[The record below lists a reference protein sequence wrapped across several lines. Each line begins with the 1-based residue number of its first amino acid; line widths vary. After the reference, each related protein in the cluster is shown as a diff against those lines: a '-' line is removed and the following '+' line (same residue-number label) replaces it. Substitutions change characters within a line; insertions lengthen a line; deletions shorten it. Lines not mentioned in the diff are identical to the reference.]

1 MNNAKWTPE
10 ALDKLRKDWADF
22 KGSQASFWVQWGAAN
37 GRTRAAVKIK
47 MQELELTNETRDANQ
62 AEQEFAT
69 YEEGDNFI
77 NVICASRRMLTVPDI
92 IEQFKIDQNV
102 WMIDPK
108 RGFQVKTSEG
118 YRKDR
123 KVRWVVKD
131 GHVLEGDVD
140 DSGKMLVVP
149 LYHIRASFIPKVEEI
164 RGRLAL
170 EDLIADAKKAAP
182 HFAPLK
188 PVRSKDGMLYEI
200 GMPDLHFGRLT
211 WDEESGENYDIQIA
225 REMVRQV
232 LAELLGFAAL
242 FKVERILLPLGN
254 DFFNVNSRDETT
266 THGTRQQEDTRW
278 QKTFRAGRLM
288 AVEMIDACAAV
299 APVDVVI
306 VPGNHDEERVFYLG
320 EALECW
326 YHATQRVRVDNRAVK
341 RKYYT
346 FGANLIGLTHGYY
359 EKVADLQA
367 IMSLEAPDLWAASR
381 YREWHTGDKHHKV
394 DVELKPNDKLRFD
407 LVRKTDE
414 GLGVTVRIL
423 RSLAPADAWTFDKGF
438 VGALHAAE
446 GFLWHPQDGMKAQFT
461 AAPKKEPK

>member
-1 MNNAKWTPE
+1 MSPKKWTADE
-10 ALDKLRKDWADF
+10 LDRLRRDWGNYS
-22 KGSQASFWVQWGAAN
+22 GSMTRFWAEWGEAN
-37 GRTRAAVKIK
+37 GRTWASVKLKMEELDLTGAARND
-47 MQELELTNETRDANQ
+47 LR

-69 YEEGDNFI
+69 YEQDDEHGFI
-77 NVICASRRMLTVPDI
+77 NVICASRRMLTKEEVI
-92 IEQFKIDQNV
+92 AQFRVDMTQWEVERFK
-102 WMIDPK
+102 
-108 RGFQVKTSEG
+108 VKTSEG

-131 GHVLEGDVD
+131 GSVLEGDVD

-149 LYHIRASFIPKVEEI
+149 LYHIEVRFVRKTEEI

-170 EDLIADAKKAAP
+170 EDLIAEAKAA
-182 HFAPLK
+182 APRFSPIK
-188 PVRSKDGMLYEI
+188 TVRSKDGMLYEI

-211 WDEESGENYDIQIA
+211 WDEESGENYDIRIA
-225 REMVRQV
+225 RAMVRQV
-232 LAELLGFAAL
+232 LGELLGFAAM
-242 FKVERILLPLGN
+242 FKIERILLPLGN
-254 DFFNVNSRDETT
+254 DFFNVNSREETT

-306 VPGNHDEERVFYLG
+306 MPGNHDEERIFYLG
-320 EALECW
+320 DALSCW
-326 YHATQRVRVDNRAVK
+326 YHATKRVQVDNRAVK

-359 EKVADLQA
+359 EKVK
-367 IMSLEAPDLWAASR
+367 SLPALMPLEVPDLWAASR
-381 YREWHTGDKHHKV
+381 FREWHTGDKHHK
-394 DVELKPNDKLRFD
+394 ED
-407 LVRKTDE
+407 LVHKTDE
-414 GLGVTVRIL
+414 NLGVVVRIL

-446 GFLWHPQDGMKAQFT
+446 GFLWHPENGLQAQFT
-461 AAPKKEPK
+461 ATPKKEPK